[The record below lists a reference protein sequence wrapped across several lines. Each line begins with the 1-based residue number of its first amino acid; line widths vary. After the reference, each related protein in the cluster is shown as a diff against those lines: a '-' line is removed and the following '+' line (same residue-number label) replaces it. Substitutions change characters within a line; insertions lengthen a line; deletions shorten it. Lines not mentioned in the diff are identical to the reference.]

1 MEENQAE
8 GMLDDVTGE
17 VKNAYGGLT
26 GDTTTQVKGKAQQAS
41 GQAQQ
46 YYGEAIEA
54 TREFVADQPVTGLL
68 AAAGLG
74 LVLGY
79 ILGRR

>member
-1 MEENQAE
+1 MDENQAE
-8 GMLDDVTGE
+8 GMLDDVTGK
-17 VKNAYGGLT
+17 VKDAYGGLT
-26 GDTTTQVKGKAQQAS
+26 VTQVKGKAQQAS

-46 YYGEAIEA
+46 YYGDAMEA
-54 TREFVADQPVTGLL
+54 TRDFVADQPVTGLL

>member
-1 MEENQAE
+1 MDENQVE
-8 GMLDDVTGE
+8 GKLDDATGK
-17 VKNAYGGLT
+17 VKDAYGGLT
-26 GDTTTQVKGKAQQAS
+26 GDTSTQLKGKAQQAS

-46 YYGEAIEA
+46 YYGDAVEQA
-54 TREFVADQPVTGLL
+54 REFVADQPMTGLL
-68 AAAGLG
+68 AAAGVG

>member
-8 GMLDDVTGE
+8 GMLDDVTGK
-17 VKNAYGGLT
+17 VKDAYGGLT
-26 GDTTTQVKGKAQQAS
+26 GDTATQVKGKAQQAS

-54 TREFVADQPVTGLL
+54 TRDFVADQPVTGLF

>member
-1 MEENQAE
+1 MDENKAE
-8 GMLDDVTGE
+8 GTLDDVTGK
-17 VKNAYGGLT
+17 VKDAYGGLT
-26 GDTTTQVKGKAQQAS
+26 GDTATQLKGKAQQAS

-46 YYGEAIEA
+46 YYGDAVEQA
-54 TREFVADQPVTGLL
+54 RDFVADQPLTGLL
-68 AAAGLG
+68 AAAGVG